1 MQCDICLIKNLVYRY
16 ADLVDRGDFPAVAA
30 LLADATILTGAPGSD
45 GAEVV
50 GVDVVEAMYRSFARL
65 YEDDG
70 TPHTLHVTT
79 NVMVDLDA
87 DGSGAGARSYA
98 VVFQALDDFPLQ
110 PIIGVRYYDRFL
122 NTGEEWRF
130 AERRIESRLAGDLS
144 RHLLQPM

>member
-1 MQCDICLIKNLVYRY
+1 MQCDICLIRNLVYRY
-16 ADLVDRGDFPAVAA
+16 ADLVDRGDFTAVAE

-45 GAEVV
+45 SPEVV
-50 GVDVVEAMYRSFARL
+50 GVEAVEAMYRSFARL

-79 NVMVDLDA
+79 NVLVEICEDS
-87 DGSGAGARSYA
+87 GSASARSYA
-98 VVFQALDDFPLQ
+98 MVFQAVDDFPLQ
-110 PIIGVRYYDRFL
+110 PIIGVRYYDRFQKS
-122 NTGEEWRF
+122 GVEWRF